1 MRKASRAFGKVFREY
16 AVRKGWQPG
25 DYRVFARLDPD
36 WGNADVVLAARTF
49 GGGDLAATWEDVKT
63 FLDSHLGEMLA
74 QYPFIS
80 VGLRHLRPDRTRGC
94 LRSY

>member
-1 MRKASRAFGKVFREY
+1 M
-16 AVRKGWQPG
+16 
-25 DYRVFARLDPD
+25 
-36 WGNADVVLAARTF
+36 LAARTF

-80 VGLRHLRPDRTRGC
+80 VGLRTYDQIERGGVYG
-94 LRSY
+94 LTDDYTDIDEPVSAGPAS